1 MKQETESKNKK
12 HLQLDNDLKEAKR
25 ANERLESEVE
35 TLKMSQNS
43 KVHELIEKEQDIET
57 KRREL
62 QAKEVALNQNADI
75 QKISQQF
82 MRNKQEMKDKMMT
95 DMKRSNSV
103 LDYMGKDAEQGEM
116 YMNHSVANF
125 GWEDPKNYL
134 IMNEKFKGL
143 VELLKNK
150 LENLQKE
157 KDRIELKNVK
167 YKSNNSEL
175 KEKLDNV
182 KNEVHLMETT
192 NNLKE
197 DRIAKLKEELRD
209 LKENNKTMALEIEEN
224 LSKRPVSSRWKA
236 IGEPSISD
244 IRRNSNLA
252 TAKTSNDFRE
262 REEQDRNLMAQ
273 INQLEREAHVLKEMM
288 SKRDTKID
296 TLKNHIKNNDI
307 AFEKTKLDYND
318 KMLENEALME
328 KIHNFAS
335 TNQSYYKMITDIN
348 ESNNF
353 LTEKINLEIR
363 KRKKIV
369 KAHNAEVEE
378 LKVRIQSVGKYFSQ
392 IEAIKK
398 HLKITQVLVTENG
411 EMENEE
417 MDDDE
422 YYHDEEE
429 EEEEEEDEEEDDEE
443 EEYEQTQV
451 KKSKRRFKREEEEED
466 EDEEDDEEDYEDDE
480 EEEDEDEDDEEI
492 QQKFSKNNRR

>member
-1 MKQETESKNKK
+1 
-12 HLQLDNDLKEAKR
+12 
-25 ANERLESEVE
+25 
-35 TLKMSQNS
+35 
-43 KVHELIEKEQDIET
+43 
-57 KRREL
+57 
-62 QAKEVALNQNADI
+62 
-75 QKISQQF
+75 
-82 MRNKQEMKDKMMT
+82 
-95 DMKRSNSV
+95 
-103 LDYMGKDAEQGEM
+103 
-116 YMNHSVANF
+116 
-125 GWEDPKNYL
+125 
-134 IMNEKFKGL
+134 
-143 VELLKNK
+143 
-150 LENLQKE
+150 
-157 KDRIELKNVK
+157 
-167 YKSNNSEL
+167 
-175 KEKLDNV
+175 
-182 KNEVHLMETT
+182 
-192 NNLKE
+192 
-197 DRIAKLKEELRD
+197 
-209 LKENNKTMALEIEEN
+209 MALEIEEN